1 MSFQDF
7 LRQDVRLVLLR
18 VLTEM
23 PAYRSNSSVL
33 GSALERYGHAVTR
46 DQVKTELAWLA
57 EHLNELPGSGI
68 VYTLTTRDAD
78 RVAGWLR
85 ENGMAAESYHA
96 DKTHE
101 DRLLLEQALQA
112 AQARVVESSGRMA
125 LSGGYNLQQI
135 INNPNL
141 PSKHLRPD
149 MTGEFRRMY
158 EYIYEQRW

>member
-1 MSFQDF
+1 MDNAIGIFYFSGTGNTKI
-7 LRQDVRLVLLR
+7 LV
-18 VLTEM
+18 
-23 PAYRSNSSVL
+23 N
-33 GSALERYGHAVTR
+33 
-46 DQVKTELAWLA
+46 
-57 EHLNELPGSGI
+57 
-68 VYTLTTRDAD
+68 
-78 RVAGWLR
+78 
-85 ENGMAAESYHA
+85 
-96 DKTHE
+96 
-101 DRLLLEQALQA
+101 LLEQALQA

>member
-57 EHLNELPGSGI
+57 EQGLVALAEVGGAGG
-68 VYTLTTRDAD
+68 VAVVTLTERGQD
-78 RVAGWLR
+78 VA
-85 ENGMAAESYHA
+85 
-96 DKTHE
+96 T
-101 DRLLLEQALQA
+101 
-112 AQARVVESSGRMA
+112 GRA
-125 LSGGYNLQQI
+125 GAPGV
-135 INNPNL
+135 
-141 PSKHLRPD
+141 KRP
-149 MTGEFRRMY
+149 GA
-158 EYIYEQRW
+158 